1 MVKIRLFRIGTK
13 KRPFYR
19 VVAVD
24 QRRQRQ
30 GRVLDTLGT
39 YDPTGGGG
47 ANLRT
52 DAIDR
57 WVELSVELHDFLPS
71 HAKPLARIAVS
82 GLAPSWT
89 SPNDPDHTS

>member
-19 VVAVD
+19 VVAID

-39 YDPTGGGG
+39 YDPRGGGKLD
-47 ANLRT
+47 LRT

-57 WVELSVELHDFLPS
+57 WVEKGAHLSSTVGSLVKRARHASPAETAAAGEADAQPS
-71 HAKPLARIAVS
+71 
-82 GLAPSWT
+82 
-89 SPNDPDHTS
+89 